1 MSGKGRSLVAR
12 LLILTV
18 AATIPLVVPVGVA
31 AGAGDI
37 ATYAGGLGAGPATQL
52 AQTPAYTAVS
62 QGKLY
67 VSDSA
72 ATVVRA
78 IDLTSGQ
85 ESVVAGNGTWGYSG
99 DGGPATLAQ
108 LSGPA
113 GLAFDTKGDMFIA
126 DVMNS
131 RIRDVTATGTI
142 TTVTG
147 TFPSLGDGFHS
158 PHGVAVDSH
167 DTLFIADTYSQVI
180 RKLDTATGKFVTV
193 AGNFNMGSSGDGG
206 PATAAQLSLPGDI
219 TFDAAGDLLIADGG
233 RIRKVD
239 TSGIITRIAG
249 GGGTICSSSCS
260 ALSAYIAD
268 AGITMDTSGN
278 LLIADSYFH
287 VVYKLDKLDG
297 TGTLTRIAGT
307 MSVSAFGGDGG
318 PATAARLNQPLS
330 VATDSVGDLFIAD
343 NKNARVR
350 KVDAIQVITTFAG
363 TGGCGYAGDG
373 GPAALAQLCQP
384 RGVAVD
390 ATGSL
395 FIADGQGNRI
405 RKVDA
410 AGTITT
416 FVGTGAPGYS
426 GDGGPAAQA
435 QVNLPVAVAV
445 DGAGDLFIA
454 DMSNDVVREVTL
466 DGVIHT
472 VAGNHVRGYSG
483 DGGLAS
489 QAQLN
494 TPTGVGFD
502 AKGNLLIADRYNH
515 RIRSVDH
522 GTAIITTVVGTGSA
536 GSMGDG
542 GQATL
547 AQLNYPAGVAP
558 DPAGNLFIADS
569 GNNKIRR
576 VDPSGII
583 TTFAGMFGAV
593 GLGDDGPAVN
603 ARLESPFAVA
613 IGAGNIVYIDDSQ
626 NQRIRMVTPDGIIHT
641 AAGNGQLDLR
651 GFSGDGGPATAA
663 ALSDP
668 YGLAV
673 DSAGNIFIGD
683 QGNARV
689 RRVAAYGVPGAPTN
703 LVATGTSGGA
713 TVTWTAP
720 PSGGMPITSYTVTP
734 YEGTMAGAPTTMTGS
749 PPPMSATVSGLIRL
763 HTYTFVVRA
772 TNLLGTGPP
781 SQASNA
787 VTVYMAPSAP
797 GLVRA
802 AAGVNSALMSWTT
815 PVDDGGTPIL
825 SYVVTPYQGS
835 TAQAPSTVTGS
846 PPATTALITGLSNG
860 TFYTFTVAATNNVGT
875 GPPSASNAVR
885 PMGGGTYHPLPP
897 ARILDT
903 RIGLGSVAPLANG
916 ESRSIQVAGQGN
928 VPSSGVSAV
937 VLNVT
942 VTNTPGMGHLTVY
955 PTGLT
960 RPIASNLNWAPGQTI
975 PNLVEIALG
984 RGGKVDIYAFGSSAD
999 VIFDVQGWVGV
1010 PANSGADGLFNA
1022 LAPARILDTRDG
1034 TGTGGTIRA
1043 LGGGATLNLL
1053 VAGSLTHNG
1062 ASTGVPASGMS
1073 AVVLNITVANASQ
1086 ASYLTVYPAG
1096 SARPVASNLNF
1107 TAGQT
1112 VANRVIVKLG
1122 TGGAITIFNAGGNV
1136 NVIADVNGWFTD
1148 ATNMSGGTDF
1158 TGISPN
1164 RIVDTRTPAW
1174 GLGPLQPDYEYSIQ
1188 LLDSNGVAV
1197 TGVTAIVVNVTATN
1211 TTAAGYLTLWP
1222 NTVTLPVASDLN
1234 FLPGQTVP
1242 NLVVL
1247 QLGANATFRIFNPYG
1262 ETDVVIDLVGFYG
1275 TQDAAFPSAAMRA
1288 YKVPTLTAPSQ
1299 RLL

>member
-1 MSGKGRSLVAR
+1 MQALVAR

-18 AATIPLVVPVGVA
+18 AATIPLVVPVGA
-31 AGAGDI
+31 AAAAGDI

-52 AQTPAYTAVS
+52 AQTPAYIAVAK
-62 QGKLY
+62 GKLY

-72 ATVVRA
+72 ASVVRA
-78 IDLTSGQ
+78 VDLASGQ
-85 ESVVAGNGTWGYSG
+85 ETVVAGNGTWGYSG
-99 DGGPATLAQ
+99 DSGPATLAQ

-113 GLAFDTKGDMFIA
+113 GLAFDSKGDMFIA

-131 RIRDVTATGTI
+131 RIREVTATGTI

-147 TFPSLGDGFHS
+147 SFPSLGDGFRS
-158 PHGVAVDSH
+158 PHAVAVDSH
-167 DTLFIADTYSQVI
+167 DTLFIADTFNEVV

-193 AGNFNMGSSGDGG
+193 AGNFNLGSSGDGG
-206 PATAAQLSLPGDI
+206 PATAAQLSSPGDI
-219 TFDAAGDLLIADGG
+219 TFDLAGDLLIADGG

-249 GGGTICSSSCS
+249 GGSTICSNSCS
-260 ALSAYIAD
+260 ALSGYIVD
-268 AGITMDTSGN
+268 AGIAMDTSGN

-307 MSVSAFGGDGG
+307 MSVSAFSGDGG
-318 PATAARLNQPLS
+318 PATAASLNQPLS
-330 VATDSVGDLFIAD
+330 VATDAVGDVFIAD

-350 KVDAIQVITTFAG
+350 KVDASQVITTFAG

-373 GPAALAQLCQP
+373 GPAAQAQLCAP

-395 FIADGQGNRI
+395 YIADGQGNRI

-416 FVGTGAPGYS
+416 FAGVGTSGYS

-445 DGAGDLFIA
+445 DAAGDLFIA

-483 DGGLAS
+483 DGGLAT

-502 AKGNLLIADRYNH
+502 AKGNLLIADMVNH
-515 RIRSVDH
+515 RIRSVDKS
-522 GTAIITTVVGTGSA
+522 TAIITTVIGTGFP

-547 AQLNYPAGVAP
+547 AQLNHPAGVAL

-569 GNNKIRR
+569 GNNKIRK

-613 IGAGNIVYIDDSQ
+613 IGPGNVVYIDDSQ
-626 NQRIRMVTPDGIIHT
+626 NQRIRMVTSDGIIHT

-651 GFSGDGGPATAA
+651 GFSGDGGPATSA
-663 ALSDP
+663 ALNDP

-673 DSAGNIFIGD
+673 DSTGNIFIGD

-689 RRVAAYGVPGAPTN
+689 RRVQAYGVPGAPTN
-703 LVATGTSGGA
+703 VVATGASGGA
-713 TVTWTAP
+713 TVSWTAP
-720 PSGGMPITSYTVTP
+720 ASGGMPITSYSLTP
-734 YEGTMAGAPTTMTGS
+734 YQGTTAGNPTTVTGS
-749 PPPMSATVSGLIRL
+749 PPPTTATVSGLIRFQ
-763 HTYTFVVRA
+763 TYTFVVRA
-772 TNLLGTGPP
+772 TNILGTGPP

-787 VTVYMAPSAP
+787 ITVYMAPTAP
-797 GLVRA
+797 GGVHA
-802 AAGVNSALMSWTT
+802 AAGISSALVSWTV
-815 PVDDGGTPIL
+815 PADDGGTPIL

-835 TAQAPSTVTGS
+835 TAQVPSTVTGS
-846 PPATTALITGLSNG
+846 PPATSALITGLSNG
-860 TFYTFTVAATNNVGT
+860 TFYTFTVTATNKVGT
-875 GPPSASNAVR
+875 SPISASNAVR

-903 RIGLGSVAPLANG
+903 RIGLGSVAAPLANG
-916 ESRSIQVAGQGN
+916 ESRSILVAGQGN
-928 VPSSGVSAV
+928 VPSSGVGAV

-942 VTNTPGMGHLTVY
+942 VTNTPAIGHLTVY

-960 RPIASNLNWAPGQTI
+960 RPTASNLNWAPGQTV

-984 RGGKVDIYAFGSSAD
+984 RDGKVDIYAFNSSAD

-1010 PANSGADGLFNA
+1010 PANSGADGLFNG

-1034 TGTGGTIRA
+1034 TGNGGTIRA
-1043 LGGGATLNLL
+1043 LGGGATLNLQ
-1053 VAGSLTHNG
+1053 VTGSLTHFG
-1062 ASTGVPASGMS
+1062 ASSGVPASGVS
-1073 AVVLNITVANASQ
+1073 AVVLNVTVANASQ

-1096 SARPVASNLNF
+1096 TAPPVTSNLNF

-1122 TGGAITIFNAGGNV
+1122 AGGAITIFNAGGNV

-1148 ATNMSGGTDF
+1148 ATNTTGGTDF
-1158 TGISPN
+1158 VGISPN

-1174 GLGPLQPDYEYSIQ
+1174 GLGPLQPGYEYSIQ
-1188 LLDSNGVAV
+1188 LLDSHGVAV
-1197 TGVTAIVVNVTATN
+1197 TGVSAIVVNVTATN

-1247 QLGANATFRIFNPYG
+1247 QLGANATFLIFNPYG
-1262 ETDVVIDLVGFYG
+1262 DTDVVIDLVGFYG

-1288 YKVPTLTAPSQ
+1288 YLAPTLPSP
-1299 RLL
+1299 RGGGKIN